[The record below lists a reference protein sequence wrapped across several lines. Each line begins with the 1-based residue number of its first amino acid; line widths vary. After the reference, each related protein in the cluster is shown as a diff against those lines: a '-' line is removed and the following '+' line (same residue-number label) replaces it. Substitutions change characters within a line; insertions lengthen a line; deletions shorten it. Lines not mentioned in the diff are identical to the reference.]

1 MRDLPL
7 EIIVDILCRLPVK
20 SLKRFRAVSR
30 WWCLQIDSQD
40 FVKLHLRRSLVSNSN
55 RNLILGG
62 LALYSVDLDSLDKA
76 HVIKPPFYYQ
86 SVDSISN
93 SCNGLVV
100 VTSEP
105 PVLWN
110 PFSRYYKI
118 LPQTAIGRPN
128 SGDSYCKVTYGFG
141 YDSVNDVYKVVRVE
155 EVRNTITHVW
165 MYSTAKIYSTKSNS
179 WEMIEDFPY
188 PLPFLRGNWRV
199 HVNGA
204 LHTLIEKL
212 EHLRS
217 GEFVKIM
224 AFNIETE
231 EHFEVMM
238 PQGVRFRGVHARL
251 DVIGGCLCIVS
262 SNSSGVVIWVMKE
275 YGVKG
280 SWTKLLSI
288 RPPLIERDDFV
299 KPLVYSS
306 DGERILLNCD
316 DKDLAWYNLKKKTV
330 EIVSVDG
337 LPFMF
342 YAEVCV
348 ESLVGFDIPGQV
360 KKLGTEKK
368 KRNKS
373 VNKRDDFLSEGFNLV
388 L

>member
-1 MRDLPL
+1 MANLPR

-20 SLKRFRAVSR
+20 SLKRFRAVAR
-30 WWCLQIDSQD
+30 WWCFQIDSQD
-40 FVKLHLRRSLVSNSN
+40 FVKLHLHRSLASNSN

-86 SVDSISN
+86 SVDSITN

-110 PFSRYYKI
+110 PFSRYYKV
-118 LPQTAIGRPN
+118 LPDAAVERQN
-128 SGDSYCKVTYGFG
+128 DEDSYCKVAYGFG
-141 YDSVNDVYKVVRVE
+141 YDSANDVYKIVRVE
-155 EVRNTITHVW
+155 EVRSSMSHVW
-165 MYSTAKIYSTKSNS
+165 IYSKAKIYCTKSNS
-179 WEMIEDFPY
+179 WKVIDNFPY

-199 HVNGA
+199 HVNGS
-204 LHTLIEKL
+204 LHTLVENL
-212 EHLRS
+212 DHLRS
-217 GEFVKIM
+217 CEFVKIM
-224 AFNIETE
+224 AFNIESE
-231 EHFEVMM
+231 EHSEVMM
-238 PQGVRFRGVHARL
+238 PKGVRFRGVNASL
-251 DVIGGCLCIVS
+251 DVLGGSLCIVS
-262 SNSSGVVIWVMKE
+262 ANTSGVVIWMMKE
-275 YGVKG
+275 YGVKE

-299 KPLVYSS
+299 KPLVFSN
-306 DGERILLNCD
+306 DGEKILLNCD
-316 DKDLAWYNLKKKTV
+316 DKDLAWYDLKKKTV
-330 EIVSVDG
+330 ENVTVDG

-348 ESLVGFDIPGQV
+348 ESLVGFEVPGKV

-368 KRNKS
+368 KGRKCL
-373 VNKRDDFLSEGFNLV
+373 NKRDDFLSEGFKLV